1 VIDFFWEYPLA
12 FQMMAHKSHKGEI
25 TDCFAGRVYPAH
37 QPSEAVLTMRRM
49 LARVRTPQPEPVA

>member
-1 VIDFFWEYPLA
+1 
-12 FQMMAHKSHKGEI
+12 MMAHKSHKGEI

-37 QPSEAVLTMRRM
+37 QPSEAVQTMRRM